1 MPIHV
6 ADRPGDSLAATT
18 ATAVLELLLAVHPAQ
33 LTLTELA
40 REIAQAEAGAAD
52 REIEGAVG
60 ELLGAGL
67 AHRQGEL
74 VLASRAAVRCD
85 QLLGG

>member
-6 ADRPGDSLAATT
+6 ADCPGDRQAATT

-40 REIAQAEAGAAD
+40 REIAQAEGGATD

-67 AHRQGEL
+67 VHRQGEL

>member
-1 MPIHV
+1 MHIHV
-6 ADRPGDSLAATT
+6 ADCPGDRQAATT
-18 ATAVLELLLAVHPAQ
+18 ATVVLELLLAVHPAQ

-40 REIAQAEAGAAD
+40 REIAQAEEGASD
-52 REIEGAVG
+52 REIEGVVG

-67 AHRQGEL
+67 VHRQGEL
-74 VLASRAAVRCD
+74 VLASRAAVLCD